1 MLDITPTKLLIVLV
15 FGLIILGPDKLPR
28 VARQVGEAW
37 SNLKGMRQR
46 MEDEMKG
53 IFPQLPSTTE
63 IASAVRSPLSLLDR
77 LAASHETY
85 KAAEGKAAENKDTGA
100 DYSLETDTDR
110 SADTG
115 SSIDIG
121 SNTYTGADAALD
133 TADDQ
138 SGISRDGSKP
148 DAVTEE
154 PDPARE
160 VVRSVYG
167 LSRSRDHTTDTAT
180 QTASTAPNHRT
191 PDRQDGSAYPEAATL
206 YLPPDDP
213 TFN

>member
-37 SNLKGMRQR
+37 SSLKGLRQR

-63 IASAVRSPLSLLDR
+63 IASAVRSPISLLDR
-77 LAASHETY
+77 LAASHETS
-85 KAAEGKAAENKDTGA
+85 KAAESAETGTSTDSDSGGGA
-100 DYSLETDTDR
+100 DTDAIPGSGSGGGADTDAILG
-110 SADTG
+110 ADT
-115 SSIDIG
+115 SS
-121 SNTYTGADAALD
+121 STGADADENTTLLTSGNSAD
-133 TADDQ
+133 TTEDAATT
-138 SGISRDGSKP
+138 GGNISTE
-148 DAVTEE
+148 DAATTEE

-167 LSRSRDHTTDTAT
+167 IPI
-180 QTASTAPNHRT
+180 Q
-191 PDRQDGSAYPEAATL
+191 
-206 YLPPDDP
+206 PDDP
-213 TFN
+213 MFN

>member
-37 SNLKGMRQR
+37 SSLKGLRQR

-63 IASAVRSPLSLLDR
+63 IASAVRSPISLLDR
-77 LAASHETY
+77 LAASHETS
-85 KAAEGKAAENKDTGA
+85 KAAESAETGTSTDSDSGGGA
-100 DYSLETDTDR
+100 DTDAILG
-110 SADTG
+110 ADT
-115 SSIDIG
+115 SS
-121 SNTYTGADAALD
+121 STGADADENTTLLTSGNSADTTED
-133 TADDQ
+133 TAT
-138 SGISRDGSKP
+138 
-148 DAVTEE
+148 TEE

-167 LSRSRDHTTDTAT
+167 LSRSRDR
-180 QTASTAPNHRT
+180 ASEPAPQAVDMPAESSGHGYQNRSTYHESVASYI
-191 PDRQDGSAYPEAATL
+191 PI
-206 YLPPDDP
+206 PPDDP

>member
-37 SNLKGMRQR
+37 SNLKGFRQR

-53 IFPQLPSTTE
+53 VFPQLPSTTE
-63 IASAVRSPLSLLDR
+63 IASAVRSPISLLDR
-77 LAASHETY
+77 LAASHETS
-85 KAAEGKAAENKDTGA
+85 KAAESRDTDTVKDT
-100 DYSLETDTDR
+100 
-110 SADTG
+110 
-115 SSIDIG
+115 
-121 SNTYTGADAALD
+121 ALD
-133 TADDQ
+133 TDADSTAGADTPLDGTIPT
-138 SGISRDGSKP
+138 SGNSEGTTS
-148 DAVTEE
+148 AEE

-167 LSRSRDHTTDTAT
+167 LSRSQGNTPESISQAANTSTDGGNFRDQDRPESREPAT
-180 QTASTAPNHRT
+180 SYVPI
-191 PDRQDGSAYPEAATL
+191 
-206 YLPPDDP
+206 PPDDP

>member
-37 SNLKGMRQR
+37 SNLKGLRQR

-63 IASAVRSPLSLLDR
+63 IASAVRSPISLLDR
-77 LAASHETY
+77 LAESHETY
-85 KAAEGKAAENKDTGA
+85 KAAEAKDTETGT
-100 DYSLETDTDR
+100 SLGMDTNRGTDTNYGVDIDN
-110 SADTG
+110 STYTDTG
-115 SSIDIG
+115 
-121 SNTYTGADAALD
+121 TDATLD
-133 TADDQ
+133 TADGQ
-138 SGISRDGSKP
+138 NSISQNKP
-148 DAVTEE
+148 SPDTITGEL
-154 PDPARE
+154 DPARE

-180 QTASTAPNHRT
+180 KITSTVPNHNT
-191 PDRQDGSAYPEAATL
+191 PDRLGRSAYPETATPS
-206 YLPPDDP
+206 LPPDDP

>member
-37 SNLKGMRQR
+37 SSLKGLRQR

-63 IASAVRSPLSLLDR
+63 IASAVRSPISLLDR
-77 LAASHETY
+77 LAASHETS
-85 KAAEGKAAENKDTGA
+85 KAAESAETGTSTDSDSGGGA
-100 DYSLETDTDR
+100 DTDAILG
-110 SADTG
+110 ADT
-115 SSIDIG
+115 SS
-121 SNTYTGADAALD
+121 STGADADENTTLLTSGNSAD
-133 TADDQ
+133 TTEDAATT
-138 SGISRDGSKP
+138 GGNISTE
-148 DAVTEE
+148 DAATTEE

-167 LSRSRDHTTDTAT
+167 IPI
-180 QTASTAPNHRT
+180 Q
-191 PDRQDGSAYPEAATL
+191 
-206 YLPPDDP
+206 PDDP
-213 TFN
+213 MFN